1 MEVFMK
7 IIWRLFT
14 GFFIMI
20 MFFVVIFI
28 LTNITFNSLNASGS
42 AIKDEA
48 VSTERSFLSYKD
60 SFDFLNET
68 ENLFDVVLKLG
79 YVSDQDELKTME
91 EQFNLD
97 IDNIKQKAGA
107 FENAAEMNEVL
118 QELQKNANSV
128 FSYKTHEISNQELLD
143 QFNTQMLPAMQLELE
158 QIEASLT
165 EMQRKSDT
173 NVSEITNKLSAWL
186 AEDGNLEL
194 FKENVQKLSND
205 QITAS
210 EWEMIWELEPLNAF
224 SDYPALLKLKTL
236 HVEMIANPAMAR
248 TFYSDINSMIKEIE
262 SVLESVETD
271 LLREQKKLVALQIS
285 LSAYSEII
293 KDKTSILRS
302 IERKKAEI
310 VDFKKTGT
318 YYNDQVLLMKKN
330 TEEMIKN
337 ELSENMETIN
347 GLVYNLLE
355 RRENE
360 LTNSV
365 SREIDVSESIKG
377 SIERNASIVFW
388 LVVLGILAS
397 LVIAFVITTSI
408 TKPLKK
414 LMNDSSKLAD
424 LDLRTEFNADDRKDE
439 IGMIKNAFV
448 KIAHAFKDNITEVF
462 SDVEAINQKS
472 FEIKEDSRGNKR
484 LIVEMGEKLTNSK
497 DAIEQSSNML
507 MAINEALDEMSQESV
522 VRLERTQKVV
532 SEATETLS
540 ETEKKTGEI
549 ELLTSDIKDFSEGV
563 IDTLSTVSK
572 LKGFEK
578 EINSFVEEINTITSQ
593 INLLAL
599 NASIEAARAGEAGK
613 GFSVVA
619 DEIRKLAENSQTS
632 ILEITRKLELFI
644 KNLDAIIQ
652 KTESKTSET
661 GKIVSKAETIS
672 QAVRGFSSTFE
683 QLIDNVNVF
692 STDMNREFEKFS
704 EFEKKTNEV
713 TGEFKGVIIN
723 INEVHDA
730 FYELNR
736 TSSNLLETADEFTKI
751 SRLLREKFEVFKI

>member
-1 MEVFMK
+1 MK

-20 MFFVVIFI
+20 MFLVVIFI
-28 LTNITFNSLNASGS
+28 LTNITFNSLNASGN

-48 VSTERSFLSYKD
+48 VSTEMSFLSYKD

-97 IDNIKQKAGA
+97 IENIKQKAGS
-107 FENAAEMNEVL
+107 FENAPEMNKVL
-118 QELQKNANSV
+118 EELQKNANSV
-128 FSYKTHEISNQELLD
+128 FSYKAHEISNQELLD

-173 NVSEITNKLSAWL
+173 NVSEITDKLSMWL
-186 AEDGNLEL
+186 TDDVNLEQ
-194 FKENVQKLSND
+194 FKEKVQNLSND

-210 EWEMIWELEPLNAF
+210 EWEMIWELEPLDAF
-224 SDYPALLKLKTL
+224 SNYPALLKLKTL
-236 HVEMIANPAMAR
+236 HVEMLANPAMVR

-262 SVLESVETD
+262 AALESVETD
-271 LLREQKKLVALQIS
+271 SLREQKELNALQIS
-285 LSAYSEII
+285 LTAYSKII

-337 ELSENMETIN
+337 ELSENMEAIN

-414 LMNDSSKLAD
+414 LMDDSSKLAD
-424 LDLRTEFNADDRKDE
+424 LDLRTEFIAGDRKDE

-462 SDVEAINQKS
+462 ADVEAINHKS
-472 FEIKEDSRGNKR
+472 FEIKEDSKGNKL
-484 LIVEMGEKLTNSK
+484 LIEEMGLKLTNSK

-713 TGEFKGVIIN
+713 TGEFKGVIVN

-730 FYELNR
+730 FDELNR
-736 TSSNLLETADEFTKI
+736 TSSNLLKTADEFTKI